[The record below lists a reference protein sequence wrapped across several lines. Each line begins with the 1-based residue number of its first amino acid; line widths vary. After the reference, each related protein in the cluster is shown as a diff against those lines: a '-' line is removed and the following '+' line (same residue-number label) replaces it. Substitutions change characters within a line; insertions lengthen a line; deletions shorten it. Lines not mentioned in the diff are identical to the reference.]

1 MNRDF
6 LFGPD
11 RSFTLEADNGTKDLL
26 VNTFLRPNLTRFPP
40 R

>member
-11 RSFTLEADNGTKDLL
+11 RSFTLDADNGTPVLPI
-26 VNTFLRPNLTRFPP
+26 NRFLRPNLTRFPP